1 MLLLLELPLHF
12 QTQLGKRENIMSE
25 GDVKPQNPV
34 VAEAHAVDTFHVPK
48 AFYE

>member
-1 MLLLLELPLHF
+1 MSKTPVCIERLCPAA
-12 QTQLGKRENIMSE
+12 MSE

-34 VAEAHAVDTFHVPK
+34 VPEAHQVDTFHVPK

>member
-1 MLLLLELPLHF
+1 
-12 QTQLGKRENIMSE
+12 MSE

-34 VAEAHAVDTFHVPK
+34 VAEAHQVDTFHVPK